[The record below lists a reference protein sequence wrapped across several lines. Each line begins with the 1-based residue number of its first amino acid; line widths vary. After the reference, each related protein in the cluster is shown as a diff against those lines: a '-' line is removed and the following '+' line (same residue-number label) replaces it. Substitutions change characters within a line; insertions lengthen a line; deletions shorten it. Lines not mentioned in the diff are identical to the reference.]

1 MAEMR
6 TDAAALQAAAANF
19 ERIAADLTKEIRT
32 VESTEGNLKS
42 LWQGQASTAASA
54 ALARFQSAGEKQ
66 IQELND
72 ILTNIR
78 QAAGHYSKADEEA
91 QQSLASKMQF

>member
-6 TDAAALQAAAANF
+6 TDAAALQAEASNF
-19 ERIAADLTKEIRT
+19 ERIAGDLTKEIHS
-32 VESTEGNLKS
+32 VESIGGELKS
-42 LWQGQASTAASA
+42 LWEGQASNAAGSA
-54 ALARFQSAGEKQ
+54 LVRFHEAGQKQ

-78 QAAGHYSKADEEA
+78 QAAGSYSKADDEA